1 MLPQALLQIHCV
13 PFYFTAQFNCSV
25 LKTSYSVTVCSTFT
39 LDCII
44 FLQGF
49 AAVFDL
55 YCTALN
61 PSLACC
67 KVKSQFAKKNPAT
80 SFFLAKPKKKTV
92 NILFFYWLFVINVCI
107 CVQVLHTL
115 LQRNHYQQLLRL
127 KVTAY
132 HFLKYY
138 FWRFNT
144 L

>member
-67 KVKSQFAKKNPAT
+67 KVKSHLI
-80 SFFLAKPKKKTV
+80 FFGKAQLCKKTE
-92 NILFFYWLFVINVCI
+92 NILFFYWLIVISVCI

-138 FWRFNT
+138 FWRFTT